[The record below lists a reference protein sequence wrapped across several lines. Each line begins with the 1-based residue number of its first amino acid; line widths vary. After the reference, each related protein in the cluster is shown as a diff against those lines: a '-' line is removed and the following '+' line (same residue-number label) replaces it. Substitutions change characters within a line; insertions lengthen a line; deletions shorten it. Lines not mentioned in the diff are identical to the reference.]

1 MIPSAK
7 GFGKA
12 LASDVDPQLDEA
24 GRTSGARFGRILGG
38 AATAAAGLA
47 IAGIGAVLKTGIQEA
62 LDASGGI
69 AQLEAGIKSTG
80 NVANVSVDG
89 MTNLAGSIQLMS
101 GQTDDSIVAAEQ
113 LLLTFTNIRNT
124 DTAKIFDDATL
135 ATANMAAKMGG
146 DASSN
151 AILLGKAL
159 NDPVNGLGALTR
171 AGVQFTD
178 DQKAVIEG
186 LVNTGDVA
194 GAQSII
200 LAELNTQFGGAAEAA
215 GKSLPGQLEIAKRK
229 FEDVSQT
236 IAEKLIPAVLPALL
250 KISDVVTEDIL
261 PAVALFIQQMRDGEG
276 PGGTF
281 RNALEKVGA
290 VLSAVT
296 GFVKD
301 NIKWLGPLAVAI
313 GIVTAAVWLV
323 NIAMSANP
331 VSLIIIGIAALA
343 AAFLWAYNNVSW
355 FKTGVDAIGAAFVW
369 LWDTILFPYIQAF
382 TTVWTWMWEYVMKP
396 VFDFIVEYVKVV
408 GAVWSWLWDNAIK
421 PAIDGIV
428 AGVGWL
434 KDRWEWAFGLIRDT
448 VSGATDF
455 IKSTFQTVI
464 DFFRDAPGKIGGFFS
479 GIGDTISN
487 AFKFAFNKVAGF
499 WNNTVGK
506 LAFKAPD
513 WIPSIGGKGW
523 DVPDIPLLANGGIVT
538 KPTLAMIG
546 EGPESEA
553 VMPLS
558 KLDALLKSAG
568 NGNGSGQFRDLIIQ
582 GIQNVDQIAAE
593 LPRIQYRGAA

>member
-1 MIPSAK
+1 MIPSAE

-12 LASDVDPQLDEA
+12 LAAGVDPQLDEA